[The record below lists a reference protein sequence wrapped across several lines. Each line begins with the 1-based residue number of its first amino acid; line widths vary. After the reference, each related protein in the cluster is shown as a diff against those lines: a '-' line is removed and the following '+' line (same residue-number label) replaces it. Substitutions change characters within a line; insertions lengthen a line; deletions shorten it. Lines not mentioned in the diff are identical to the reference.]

1 MTAPKPQPS
10 KLPSGLQRNL
20 QRVRIRT
27 KIVVP
32 MVLLAV
38 GPTLAIGAFM
48 IWRARES
55 LQESVVRRV
64 AFDTASKARA
74 VEEFLAGVESNV
86 RFLSQAKAVRAL
98 ASTNAVPGD
107 PRLAGLREAAERDFV
122 VFQRGHPYCQAQC
135 LGALGQQLIR
145 LDARG
150 ETLQLIPAPQLE
162 NQSDR
167 SYVRAASALTAGQ
180 VYVSPMHVD
189 VVHGML
195 GAVLRFVTPVPDDA
209 GGTRGLLVVGVCAE
223 HILSQIGPLPAGME
237 ASLVG
242 NDGVYLGY
250 VGESL
255 EKQTLYRLEKRRP
268 LAADYTT
275 EQAAALL
282 NNQSDR
288 PAVKTAQALIFSA
301 PVALKGDHSAEAW
314 KLLISYP
321 RAPIE
326 APIHHLTW
334 VLAIVTAVVAA
345 AAGLL
350 GILITHYLAR
360 PVASLRRATCE
371 IAAGDLTK
379 RVEITTGDEIEALA
393 ADFNT
398 MTERLSEAQ
407 ARLEQWNVQ
416 LEREVTQQ
424 TEQVRR
430 LQAGFARADKLAS
443 IGQITAGV
451 MHEIGNP
458 LAAIKTKIQVAEEA
472 GELDPNFRFLSD
484 EILVE
489 VDRLTTFLRSFS
501 RLARLRDFPTQTR
514 VSLSEVVESV
524 VTLLAADLRRRHV
537 ALRREFDRAVPNI
550 RGDAEQLR
558 HLLMNLVLNAADA
571 STAGG
576 EVVVQLRSS
585 AVKSGDGALRTE
597 VQLQVIDDGTGVD
610 PAILD
615 KIWNPFFTTKSEGTG
630 LGLAISRQIV
640 QEHGGTISL
649 RSEQRKGTEVTV
661 TFPAWPSDVPE
672 ADIPRG
678 RNKLHSG
685 GELILVQ

>member
-1 MTAPKPQPS
+1 MTELKSQPT

-20 QRVRIRT
+20 QRVRMRT

-38 GPTLAIGAFM
+38 GPTLAVGAFM

-74 VEEFLAGVESNV
+74 LEEFLSGVESNV
-86 RFLSQAKAVRAL
+86 RFLSQAKAVREL
-98 ASTNAVPGD
+98 ATADAAPGD
-107 PRLAGLREAAERDFV
+107 ARLAGLREAAERDFV

-150 ETLQLIPAPQLE
+150 EALQLMPAPQLE
-162 NQSDR
+162 NQSER
-167 SYVRAASALTAGQ
+167 SYVQAASALTAGQ

-195 GAVLRFVTPVPDDA
+195 GAVLRFVAPVPNDA
-209 GGTRGLLVVGVCAE
+209 SGTRGFLVVGVCAE

-237 ASLVG
+237 ASLVR

-255 EKQTLYRLEKRRP
+255 EKQALYRLEKRRP

-301 PVALKGDHSAEAW
+301 PVALKRDNSPEAW
-314 KLLISYP
+314 TLLISYP

-326 APIHHLTW
+326 APVHHLTW
-334 VLAIVTAVVAA
+334 VLAIVAALVAA
-345 AAGLL
+345 VAGLL
-350 GILITHYLAR
+350 GIFITHYLAR
-360 PVASLRRATCE
+360 PVASLRRATRE

-407 ARLEQWNVQ
+407 ARLAQWNVR

-424 TEQVRR
+424 TEQVRQ

-458 LAAIKTKIQVAEEA
+458 LAAMKTKIQVADEA
-472 GELDPNFRFLSD
+472 SELDPAFRPLFD

-489 VDRLTTFLRSFS
+489 IDRLTTFLRSFS

-514 VSLSEVVESV
+514 VSLSAVVESV
-524 VTLLAADLRRRHV
+524 VTLLAADLRRRRV
-537 ALRREFDRAVPNI
+537 GLRREFDPAAPAI

-576 EVVVQLRSS
+576 EVVVKLRST
-585 AVKSGDGALRTE
+585 AAKSGDGALRTDA
-597 VQLQVIDDGTGVD
+597 QLQVIDHGAGVEPD
-610 PAILD
+610 ILD
-615 KIWNPFFTTKSEGTG
+615 KIWNPFFTTKAEGTG

-640 QEHGGTISL
+640 QDHGGTIAL
-649 RSEQRKGTEVTV
+649 RSEREKGTEVIV
-661 TFPAWPSDVPE
+661 TFPAWPSETPHSDLPGSEDKPRSLGEPVLVP
-672 ADIPRG
+672 
-678 RNKLHSG
+678 
-685 GELILVQ
+685 